1 MAHTALARGDENR
14 SEGIQ
19 ALEPN
24 TTQSET
30 SIGASGT
37 VWFLAVAEA
46 SGVADASSGKRMAL
60 APDTGHY
67 IKVPPLG
74 LVAVWDGSA
83 GGAFA
88 NAVQAGVTVVWVYY
102 DSTAGTAYMTEMT

>member
-1 MAHTALARGDENR
+1 MVATALARSGENR
-14 SEGIQ
+14 GEGIQ

-24 TTQSET
+24 TTQT
-30 SIGASGT
+30 QTAVGT
-37 VWFLAVAEA
+37 GKAVWFLAVAEA

-67 IKVPPLG
+67 IKVPALG
-74 LVAVWDGSA
+74 LVAVYDGSA
-83 GGAFA
+83 GGAFT

-102 DSTAGTAYMTEMT
+102 DSTAGTCYMTEMV

>member
-1 MAHTALARGDENR
+1 MANTALARSGENR
-14 SEGIQ
+14 GEGIQ

-24 TTQSET
+24 TTQAQT
-30 SIGASGT
+30 GIGANGS

-60 APDTGHY
+60 TPDTGIF
-67 IKVPPLG
+67 IKVPELG
-74 LVAVWDGSA
+74 KVAVYDGSA
-83 GGAFA
+83 GGAFS
-88 NAVQAGVTVVWVYY
+88 NAVQAGVTIVYVYY

>member
-1 MAHTALARGDENR
+1 MANTALARSGENR
-14 SEGIQ
+14 GEGIQ
-19 ALEPN
+19 ALQPA
-24 TTQSET
+24 TTQSQT
-30 SIGASGT
+30 DVGTGAAS
-37 VWFLAVAEA
+37 WFLAVAVA
-46 SGVADASSGKRMAL
+46 SGVADASSGDRMTL

-74 LVAVWDGSA
+74 LVAVHDGSA

-102 DSTAGTAYMTEMT
+102 DSTAGTAYMTEMV